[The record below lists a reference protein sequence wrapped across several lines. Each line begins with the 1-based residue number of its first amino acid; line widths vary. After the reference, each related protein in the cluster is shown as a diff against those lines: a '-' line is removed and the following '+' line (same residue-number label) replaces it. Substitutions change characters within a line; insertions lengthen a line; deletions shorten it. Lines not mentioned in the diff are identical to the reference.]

1 MELPFDE
8 DRLGDL
14 HILASSNFWKKKML
28 KSRKLQ
34 GHQWVQ

>member
-14 HILASSNFWKKKML
+14 HILASSNFWKKKIF
-28 KSRKLQ
+28 KSQKFLELRWAL
-34 GHQWVQ
+34 